1 MEKTFDVIEIGL
13 KSAEKVRRNVTCGER
28 SLGINRRFFR
38 YRGIETRNGAALY
51 TMHYRRAV

>member
-13 KSAEKVRRNVTCGER
+13 KRVRRNVMCGER

-51 TMHYRRAV
+51 TMHYRRAA